1 MEQRNFDQ
9 VATTQ
14 PYHAPVEPHTAHR
27 GAAIASML
35 FGVGFLALL
44 VVGIVEAYRVVAVAG
59 VILAY
64 AMIVLCPLIGLTLI
78 LYPLWHK
85 GKLDSIKRK
94 HAALD
99 LAAKEAH
106 TRRENEAHEMSMY
119 VSQTRLYADERG
131 NRPFVFNP
139 RTYEITEV
147 KSGNYLQNVP
157 THYAPHHE
165 YNYSDTSTGA
175 SNGKTQISEAQAPT
189 QEYLLS
195 QLRYNALQ
203 VCLGVSATTG
213 QPFTMDLIEGTHYR
227 IIGGSGFGKSCEAAA
242 ILDQVTQ
249 TNDPDHLLIGLLD
262 LEHKT
267 SKLFEHL
274 PHIAEL
280 QVGRKKVDCVAT
292 NPDEV
297 AQHLGYLRQELDR
310 RKVMSEHDL
319 AQERFM
325 LIYVE
330 EFLSLRREVD
340 PDLLDQMMKDFSIL
354 ALRGRKYGLY
364 LLVAAQVDYASKD
377 LRDAMS
383 QFNVNMSFSVKPSA
397 ARAAGFS
404 SNDLLKTNFEAK
416 TRGQFVL
423 ETTGCSDIFL
433 APHFDVKAKLRQLE
447 AARSGSVQRPFS
459 DRSDSFTERS
469 LQIVNADERP
479 VALRS
484 DRSSEVLNLLE
495 KGWGKQA
502 IIEKL
507 WNVKKGGSPRYKDA
521 ENDYNQIIIEAEE
534 REA

>member
-1 MEQRNFDQ
+1 MEQRNLGQ
-9 VATTQ
+9 TVTQ
-14 PYHAPVEPHTAHR
+14 PYHAPVDPHTANR
-27 GAAIASML
+27 GATIASVL

-44 VVGIVEAYRVVAVAG
+44 VVGIIEAYRVVEFAG

-64 AMIVLCPLIGLTLI
+64 VMIVLCPLIGLTLI
-78 LYPLWHK
+78 IYPLWHK
-85 GKLDSIKRK
+85 SKLDSIKRK
-94 HAALD
+94 HATLD

-175 SNGKTQISEAQAPT
+175 SNKTQISEAQAPT
-189 QEYLLS
+189 QEYLIS

-280 QVGRKKVDCVAT
+280 QIGRKRVDCIAT

-297 AQHLGYLRQELDR
+297 AQQLGYLRQELDR
-310 RKVMSEHDL
+310 RKVLSEHDL

-340 PDLLDQMMKDFSIL
+340 PDLLEQMMKDFSIL

-404 SNDLLKTNFEAK
+404 SNDLLKANFEAK

-423 ETTGCSDIFL
+423 ETTGCNDIFL
-433 APHFDVKAKLRQLE
+433 APDFDVKAKLRALE
-447 AARSGSVQRPFS
+447 LSRSRPVQAPFR
-459 DRSDSFTERS
+459 DRSEPFTERS

-484 DRSSEVLNLLE
+484 ERSTEVQNLLE

-507 WNVKKGGSPRYKDA
+507 WQCKKGGSPKYKEA
-521 ENDYNQIIIEAEE
+521 ENEYNQIILEAESE
-534 REA
+534 SQS